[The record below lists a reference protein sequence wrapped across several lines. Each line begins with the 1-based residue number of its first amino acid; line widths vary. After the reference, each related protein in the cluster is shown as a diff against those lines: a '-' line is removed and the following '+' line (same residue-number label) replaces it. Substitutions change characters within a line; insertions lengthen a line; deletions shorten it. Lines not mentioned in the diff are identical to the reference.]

1 MRCSLAQFAICF
13 VGFVVLSAVTGCR
26 SMNGYVMNSSGQA
39 FYEKGNY
46 AMAAAEFEKAVASAP
61 HNRDYTANLAKTR
74 YKMGDVSG
82 AELVYRRNL
91 ATSPDHQPSWHGLA
105 ELMVAHGRGEE
116 ATSMLSHWA
125 TTHPHVAE
133 PHLELAWLHRQ
144 LGQQEAA
151 AQSLQQALQV
161 NPGHPQA
168 LAHLGQ
174 YYQDSGQTD
183 QAIAMYQQSLQAD
196 WNQPQVHSKLSSVVA
211 SAGPG
216 HPVNAVA
223 MARGAGPQG
232 FQPDLANRSVPP
244 FQMARPMSPYGQPAV
259 PRTQFPE
266 PHLARAP
273 FGPGPHFNHPQFGQQ
288 PGPAGPQFGQ
298 LPVAPAQQNGRPP
311 AGVNPAGLVSASH
324 SSPMGMG
331 FGLPM
336 AAAVSLKPIPS
347 QHPVATPPSLP
358 MQDPVPDLS
367 FGQTPGESVPM
378 TSISS
383 QPLLIQDETGALPEM
398 EAF

>member
-39 FYEKGNY
+39 FYEQGNY

-61 HNRDYTANLAKTR
+61 HNPDYTSNLAKTR

-116 ATSMLSHWA
+116 AASMLSQWVM
-125 TTHPHVAE
+125 THPHVAE

-151 AQSLQQALQV
+151 AQSLQQALRV

-174 YYQDSGQTD
+174 YYQDSGQMD
-183 QAIAMYQQSLQAD
+183 QAIAMYQQSLQSD
-196 WNQPQVHSKLSSVVA
+196 WNQPQVHSKLSSAVA

-223 MARGAGPQG
+223 MSRGAGPQG
-232 FQPDLANRSVPP
+232 FQPHLAARPGAP
-244 FQMARPMSPYGQPAV
+244 FQMAQSM
-259 PRTQFPE
+259 
-266 PHLARAP
+266 AP
-273 FGPGPHFNHPQFGQQ
+273 FGQPVSPGPQISEPYPPRTPFAPGPHFNHPQSGQMPVAATQ
-288 PGPAGPQFGQ
+288 QNAGP
-298 LPVAPAQQNGRPP
+298 V
-311 AGVNPAGLVSASH
+311 AGVNTSGIVPATHSNAMGL
-324 SSPMGMG
+324 G
-331 FGLPM
+331 FGFPT
-336 AAAVSLKPIPS
+336 AAASPVTSIPAQHAVVTPPQSHIQDPIP
-347 QHPVATPPSLP
+347 
-358 MQDPVPDLS
+358 DPS
-367 FGQTPGESVPM
+367 FGQPAVDSVPI
-378 TSISS
+378 TSLSS
-383 QPLLIQDETGALPEM
+383 QSLFSPDETAPLPEV